1 MELFQITL
9 GDTSPMV
16 GENGNITN
24 IREKFGVLLVG
35 LEGEESNTFIRTT
48 SATTIQAGDTVWVV
62 GEKNKVKEL
71 S

>member
-1 MELFQITL
+1 
-9 GDTSPMV
+9 
-16 GENGNITN
+16 
-24 IREKFGVLLVG
+24 VLLVG

>member
-1 MELFQITL
+1 TL
-9 GDTSPMV
+9 GESSPMV
-16 GENGNITN
+16 GENANITN

-48 SATTIQAGDTVWVV
+48 SATIIQPGDTVWVV